1 MRYAKTIVT
10 FCALSLAL
18 ALPAAVSG
26 QRRASR
32 ARKAKARSASVK
44 KVNRLEQGMW
54 GGRSARLDV
63 EAGGARVEF
72 DCAHGT
78 LEGPFTLDA
87 ERRFDVR
94 GTFTRERGGPT
105 LVPEGTADG
114 QVPPD
119 AGAETVPAR
128 YTGRV
133 TGKTLTLTV
142 TALDSGQTL
151 GTFTLAHG
159 RPPVLTKCL

>member
-1 MRYAKTIVT
+1 MYAKAMFTS
-10 FCALSLAL
+10 CALSLAL
-18 ALPAAVSG
+18 ALALPAAASG
-26 QRRASR
+26 QGRAAR
-32 ARKAKARSASVK
+32 ARKAKSAAVK
-44 KVNRLEQGMW
+44 KMNRLQNGMW
-54 GGRSARLDV
+54 GGRHVRLDV

-72 DCAHGT
+72 DCAHGR
-78 LEGPFTLDA
+78 LEGPVVLDA
-87 ERRFDVR
+87 EQRFDVR

-119 AGAETVPAR
+119 AGAETFPAR

-133 TGKTLTLTV
+133 AGKSMTLTV
-142 TALDSGQTL
+142 TALDSGETL
-151 GTFTLAHG
+151 GTFSLGHG